1 MADKSIR
8 ALKDTFWN
16 RKRVEANIPVREL
29 ADAMDTKYSTMAG
42 YLIGKNVP
50 SADLIN
56 KMCNWFGVDPIE
68 GEREFIKAHK
78 VYDAKRKGNSVIAK
92 YSKKVKEE
100 PEKEEKAE
108 EPVTKTVMSN
118 AEKLDA
124 IARLLYK
131 KVSYEEFCSLG
142 KMSFDKIL
150 EIAYDR
156 VDYATFRLIESI
168 INDKIVRVEDGWSV

>member
-42 YLIGKNVP
+42 YLIGKNIP
-50 SADLIN
+50 KPNLIN
-56 KMCNWFGVDPIE
+56 RMCDWFSVDPIE
-68 GEREFIKAHK
+68 GEREFINAHK
-78 VYDAKRKGNSVIAK
+78 IYDAKRRCNSVVAK
-92 YSKKVKEE
+92 VE
-100 PEKEEKAE
+100 PEKEEKTE
-108 EPVTKTVMSN
+108 EPVNRTVMSN
-118 AEKLDA
+118 VEKLDA

-142 KMSFDKIL
+142 KMPFDKIL

-168 INDKIVRVEDGWSV
+168 IEDKIVKVEDGWSV